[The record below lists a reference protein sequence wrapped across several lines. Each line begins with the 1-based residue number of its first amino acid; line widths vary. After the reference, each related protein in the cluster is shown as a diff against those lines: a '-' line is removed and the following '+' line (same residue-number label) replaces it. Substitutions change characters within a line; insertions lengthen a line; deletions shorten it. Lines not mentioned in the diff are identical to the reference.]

1 MGPRRGRGRGGGDSS
16 MRRRA
21 RAVGEASTRGL
32 RVRDFEASRA
42 PIGGHFLL
50 TRRASRRAQVT
61 WFNCVRGYGY
71 VRPHD
76 GSEDVFVH
84 QSELQMDGFR
94 SVWEVRLQPAV
105 TREKER
111 LGA

>member
-1 MGPRRGRGRGGGDSS
+1 MAET
-16 MRRRA
+16 RA
-21 RAVGEASTRGL
+21 RTLGT
-32 RVRDFEASRA
+32 
-42 PIGGHFLL
+42 
-50 TRRASRRAQVT
+50 VT

-94 SVWEVRLQPAV
+94 SVWEGDEIEFELDDDERRRAKNVTGPAGAPLKKTPKQFYRRVRKDGNEQSRRHQDAP
-105 TREKER
+105 
-111 LGA
+111 

>member
-1 MGPRRGRGRGGGDSS
+1 